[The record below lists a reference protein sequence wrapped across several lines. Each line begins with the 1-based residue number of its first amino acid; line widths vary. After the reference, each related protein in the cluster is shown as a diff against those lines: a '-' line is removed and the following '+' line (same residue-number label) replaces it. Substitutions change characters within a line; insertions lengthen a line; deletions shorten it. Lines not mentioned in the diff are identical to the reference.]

1 MKLNIALIA
10 LASLVAGCAT
20 SGISSVKP
28 YPLYVCI
35 VSGNNLR
42 SMGDPYRFVH
52 EEQEI
57 KLCCKPCIRKLIMNP
72 EKYLVNLSKK

>member
-10 LASLVAGCAT
+10 LALLMAGCAT
-20 SGISSVKP
+20 SGIGSAKP
-28 YPLYVCI
+28 YPLDVCI
-35 VSGNNLR
+35 VTGNKLG

-57 KLCCKPCIRKLIMNP
+57 KLCCKPCIRKFKKTP
-72 EKYLVNLSKK
+72 EKYLVKLQEK